1 VSAEARRALT
11 VGLTGGIG
19 SGKSTVAGMLGAK
32 GASLIDADAIARE
45 VVAPD
50 GLAFA
55 PVVER
60 FGESV
65 LAADG
70 TIDRKALAAIVFSDP
85 EALADLNAITHPEI
99 GRIMTERRGAA
110 DERGGVVVLDVPLMK
125 ATHRDQLGFDVV
137 VVVDVPVEIAVDRL
151 VGQRGFER
159 SDAEARVANQISR
172 DERRALADV
181 VVDNTGDRDSLAEQ
195 VDRLWHDLESRAHEV
210 GRST

>member
-1 VSAEARRALT
+1 VSAGARRALA

-19 SGKSTVAGMLGAK
+19 SGKSTVAAMLGAR
-32 GASLIDADAIARE
+32 GATLIDADAIARE
-45 VVAPD
+45 VVTPD
-50 GLAFA
+50 GPAYA
-55 PVVER
+55 PVLER

-70 TIDRKALAAIVFSDP
+70 TIDRNALAAIVFSDP

-99 GRIMTERRGAA
+99 GRIMAERRRAA
-110 DERGGVVVLDVPLMK
+110 DESGGVVVLDVPLMK

-137 VVVDVPVEIAVDRL
+137 VVVDIPIEIAVDRL

-172 DERRALADV
+172 DERRALADL
-181 VVDNTGDRDSLAEQ
+181 VVDNTGDRVSLTEQ
-195 VDRLWHDLESRAHEV
+195 VDRLWSDLESRAHEV
-210 GRST
+210 DGST

>member
-1 VSAEARRALT
+1 VSSEARRALT

-19 SGKSTVAGMLGAK
+19 SGKSTVAAMLGAK

-50 GLAFA
+50 GPAYA
-55 PVVER
+55 PVAER

-85 EALADLNAITHPEI
+85 EALADLNGITHPEI
-99 GRIMTERRGAA
+99 GRIMAERRRAA
-110 DERGGVVVLDVPLMK
+110 DESGGVVVLDVPLMK
-125 ATHRDQLGFDVV
+125 ATHRGQLGFDVV
-137 VVVDVPVEIAVDRL
+137 VVVDVPIEIAVDRL

-181 VVDNTGDRDSLAEQ
+181 VVDNTGDRGSLAEQ
-195 VDRLWHDLESRAHEV
+195 IDRLWNDLESRAHEV